1 MQKPIYCLCYDEPT
15 QEWCKASLDDLI
27 MRDEPELIVIP
38 VYAMGERG
46 EQCSWGELSKA
57 LGAARTEARKGA
69 ADYEREEMRK
79 AVLAMKS
86 AIKSIDSRLKELAD
100 DQAETNKLVRTFC
113 NISIIL
119 WLLGAIG
126 FIVNFFFFSK

>member
-1 MQKPIYCLCYDEPT
+1 
-15 QEWCKASLDDLI
+15 
-27 MRDEPELIVIP
+27 MRDEPELIVVP
-38 VYAMGERG
+38 VYTMGERG

-86 AIKSIDSRLKELAD
+86 ALKSIDSRFEELTAD
-100 DQAETNKLVRTFC
+100 QTETNKLVRLFC
-113 NISIIL
+113 NISIVV
-119 WLLGAIG
+119 WLLGLIG
-126 FIVNFFFFSK
+126 FIITFFFGK